1 MRRYAMS
8 KHDNPIIEGFLDGV
22 ISRVMKKVQAKDP
35 KMKRL
40 KKKSKEIQSD
50 IEAMLIDMFGSL
62 DKVPPAYKKKFNVR

>member
-8 KHDNPIIEGFLDGV
+8 KHDNPIIEGFLDG
-22 ISRVMKKVQAKDP
+22 IINRVMKKVQAKDP

-40 KKKSKEIQSD
+40 KKQSAKIQKA

-62 DKVPPAYKKKFNVR
+62 DKVPNSYKKLYNIK

>member
-1 MRRYAMS
+1 MS

-40 KKKSKEIQSD
+40 KKKATELEKEIEELKDGITKS
-50 IEAMLIDMFGSL
+50 
-62 DKVPPAYKKKFNVR
+62 KK